1 MNNVVSLTETSLE
14 PQCPGCAPALQT
26 HFYPPEVTG
35 LRQCPAEEWPSCLHA
50 ASLAAAPGVKPREA
64 SSPSVSY
71 LHFIL
76 PVCLLMGLPCPHPR
90 GLIASHLSKCARG
103 LKGVYR
109 SVHIPESLTGPRCL

>member
-1 MNNVVSLTETSLE
+1 MNDVVSLTETSLE

-64 SSPSVSY
+64 SSPCFLPSLHPARMSVNGPA
-71 LHFIL
+71 L
-76 PVCLLMGLPCPHPR
+76 PASSGTNCLTLEQMCSGFKR
-90 GLIASHLSKCARG
+90 SLSICA
-103 LKGVYR
+103 Y
-109 SVHIPESLTGPRCL
+109 P